1 MCAPTVRKLCTLSN
15 LFHSK
20 LLTRNCNNTNVAPFT
35 KPFPESED
43 EIHLSSEPDL
53 ARDSIDKNEDT
64 NELSDILCYDAKS
77 SDMSIEKKIEF
88 PESSTGK
95 VDNWEIRGGFAPP
108 PWGIYLSH
116 VMYALFIEFMTFSWL
131 PCFFLAKS
139 DEVPPS
145 TFSMMNIDEDR
156 LSFHTSTDGYG
167 YLLAT
172 LCSFIAYLFILYT
185 V

>member
-53 ARDSIDKNEDT
+53 ARDTSKDVPFFKFQFLRLPI
-64 NELSDILCYDAKS
+64 ELDHLFSSPFVDPPKDDAKS

-95 VDNWEIRGGFAPP
+95 DKE
-108 PWGIYLSH
+108 
-116 VMYALFIEFMTFSWL
+116 ALVSN
-131 PCFFLAKS
+131 CSRAG

-185 V
+185 GMTI